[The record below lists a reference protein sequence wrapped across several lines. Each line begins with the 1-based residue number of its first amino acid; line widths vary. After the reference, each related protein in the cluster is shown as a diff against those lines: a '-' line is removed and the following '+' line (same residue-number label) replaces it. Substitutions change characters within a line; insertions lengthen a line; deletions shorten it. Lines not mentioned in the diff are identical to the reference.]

1 MAAGIATG
9 FVRKLYRIL
18 DLESDAIIS
27 WDPTGRSFSIHD
39 AEQLNERVL
48 PRYFRGRLC
57 AFRQQLVDHGFEQLE
72 CEDNETREVYRHDH
86 FLQGCPGQLSLIK
99 RVPKPKRKAPTAVAL
114 VMPSAAAVRNGMLQV
129 PARAPSSLT
138 VTLSAGSI
146 GGVKRMNSGA
156 ANGGSNTSNVVEPN
170 KRLRMEP
177 PLTVTVTNTAT
188 KNGGAVHQ
196 NSRTTGIANTNPLF
210 SNEPDA
216 GVLSFARLAESGMLP
231 CSTDLPEP
239 ISYLTKM
246 TQAAATTSDLAQQP
260 AGAPARGNRSLAEP
274 PMFSDDLFR
283 SALFYLASSTTGT
296 TDPTEKPNGTSP
308 AGAQDNN
315 EIKTS
320 VDKNGNVSVSSN
332 LLAVLMASS
341 TSCMPPATT
350 STGNNGSSTW
360 SSNPLFSDQ
369 STGDDDDSEDSIWN
383 LLVASSIDRV
393 KSAIADGQTPQQRLK
408 LILDERER
416 LEEQRK
422 KFTRG
427 AAATTTSVGT
437 APANTTDGANTTNTQ
452 PPAVQKKPLNPLFA
466 AKTTT
471 RASNP
476 VAPPTAAPPMPSNP
490 LFAKPA
496 SVNPLFAKSSSS
508 TAIAS
513 AATSNPLFAKTATTT
528 ASAGATAPTTS
539 NPLFAKASSAV
550 APRANSHED
559 DLWRLLMSSSIDSFR
574 RVGEFEV

>member
-27 WDPTGRSFSIHD
+27 WDPAGRSFSIHD

-99 RVPKPKRKAPTAVAL
+99 RVPKPKRKAATV
-114 VMPSAAAVRNGMLQV
+114 VPSAVSNGVLQV
-129 PARAPSSLT
+129 PTRAPSPLT

-146 GGVKRMNSGA
+146 SGIKRISPSA
-156 ANGGSNTSNVVEPN
+156 TAGGSDNNNALQPN

-188 KNGGAVHQ
+188 ANGGGVH

-216 GVLSFARLAESGMLP
+216 GVLSFARLAESGLLP
-231 CSTDLPEP
+231 CSSDLPEP

-246 TQAAATTSDLAQQP
+246 TQAAATASNPAQQQIE
-260 AGAPARGNRSLAEP
+260 ATVRSSRSLTEP

-283 SALFYLASSTTGT
+283 SALFFLASTSTSTTGT
-296 TDPTEKPNGTSP
+296 TDPMQASNGTAP

-315 EIKTS
+315 DIKTG
-320 VDKNGNVSVSSN
+320 VDKNGNVSVSAN
-332 LLAVLMASS
+332 LLAMLMASS
-341 TSCMPPATT
+341 TSGMPPAGAST
-350 STGNNGSSTW
+350 SNGGSTW

-369 STGDDDDSEDSIWN
+369 STGDDDDNEDSIWN

-393 KSAIADGQTPQQRLK
+393 KSAMVDGQTPQQRLK
-408 LILDERER
+408 MILDERER

-427 AAATTTSVGT
+427 AAAATTNVGT
-437 APANTTDGANTTNTQ
+437 SSASTTDGVDTTNTQ
-452 PPAVQKKPLNPLFA
+452 PSTVQKKPLNPLFA

-471 RASNP
+471 TRASNP
-476 VAPPTAAPPMPSNP
+476 VAPPKAAVSLNP
-490 LFAKPA
+490 LFAEPS
-496 SVNPLFAKSSSS
+496 SVNPLFTKPSSSVA
-508 TAIAS
+508 TAT
-513 AATSNPLFAKTATTT
+513 ATSNPLFAKTATTT
-528 ASAGATAPTTS
+528 TSAGAAGSAPTTS
-539 NPLFAKASSAV
+539 NPLFAKASGGAATV
-550 APRANSHED
+550 APRANPHED